1 MKPGLTVVAAAI
13 RTVDGRVFSVPKPG
27 RHHDVLMMMFKEH
40 NILQDEDEGQ
50 EQGFLLS
57 DGTFCR
63 RAPAKI
69 IAEAAGQLLPGAM
82 KLRDL
87 YSEDVW

>member
-1 MKPGLTVVAAAI
+1 METLTVEAAAV
-13 RTVDGRVFSVPKPG
+13 RLRDGRVFSVPKPG
-27 RHHDVLMMMFKEH
+27 RHCDVLHMMARDHDIFQEEH
-40 NILQDEDEGQ
+40 D

-69 IAEAAGQLLPGAM
+69 IAEKAGQLLPRAM
-82 KLRDL
+82 KLREL